1 MRANAPTR
9 GLALAAGD
17 IDLDGDTDVYV
28 ANDLDRNEL
37 WMNDGQGR
45 FQDVGALA
53 GVAYSSTGAE
63 EAGMGADLG
72 DVDGDGRPDLISAN
86 FQGETASTYIQ
97 DSSPA
102 PGQPL
107 FHEASDALGI
117 GAPMRSRLKWGVDLA
132 DADNDGD
139 ADILMANGHLYD
151 NVSSL
156 LDDVTFGQ
164 PNTLL
169 ENVGVGFR
177 DVSAIAGDAFAAAL
191 VSRGLATGD
200 LDGDGRLD
208 VVVGNNGGPL
218 EVAHNETSSA
228 GHWLGLWLEGDPAS
242 GANCSA
248 IGARVTVTTTAGG
261 GLATMDGAGRAITAQ
276 VLGASSYLSVNDRRL
291 LVGLG
296 TGNVGSADVRVQ
308 WPGGAETS
316 YAAVAADGWYR
327 VVQGRPIEPSRRASA
342 ARRRERRSCPVPPRH
357 RPGPH
362 RQRRRGRDAA
372 LPRVPPRRAARAG
385 RRPGARRPPRRRR
398 AGGRGAAL
406 AAGHPAPR
414 GGDGA
419 VQALIDR
426 TRDAGGVALFDVDD
440 LVFEPEST
448 RWHHG
453 VQALPP
459 AEQALYHQGVRRY
472 RRTLLACDGA
482 IVPTEALAARV
493 ERPGGR
499 PSSAATASTPSCSC
513 SRRAAAARA
522 TARAAA
528 GADNLPPIVVGYASG
543 TRTHDRDF
551 NEACGPAL
559 RQVMA
564 RHPNVALHVIGP
576 LALDDGWAALRARVV
591 RLDGVDWRDLPA
603 LVAGFDVNVAPLE
616 IDNLFCA
623 CKSELKW
630 LEAAAC
636 GRPTVASA
644 TQSFAAAL
652 AGVRGDQGSVAGAS
666 VPPSDPPL
674 GLLAATVD
682 DWETALESLVTD
694 GARRTAIGDAAA
706 RWVAAERTTTAQAA
720 LVATLERA
728 MRGVDRPASRVRA
741 TGRPAVASA
750 SASGRLAVKVLVP
763 EPPPG
768 SGGHTSI
775 FRMAAALCD
784 AGHDVAVH
792 IDRGPLMR
800 GVTEAEAERYIRAHF
815 PPSPAAIR
823 LGRDLGPAD
832 VAIATGWTTAAV
844 AAWAPDIGTR
854 LYFVQDYEPFFQPL
868 SADYVAAAHTY
879 RLGLGHITLGPW
891 LAALIETR
899 FGGRARP
906 IDFGVEHDR
915 YGPREAAPESAT
927 PPAAPARPRIVF
939 YARAITPRRGVV
951 LGLEALKRV
960 RAVRPDVDIVLY
972 GGEPR
977 PGLAD
982 FPHAQAGVLDALAL
996 AALYHGAT
1004 VGLAL
1009 SYTNLSFV
1017 PLEMM
1022 GLRPARRRRAHGA
1035 GGVVPARRREL
1046 RCRRADRRGPG
1057 RDAAAGDRRRG
1068 AAADA
1073 HRRRPGGRRAAQL
1086 GAQRASVR
1094 RPRDGLR
1101 RRRPRRRGE
1110 RPGARPR
1117 DRRRGRRR
1125 FDVRPAAPP
1134 AHGARPGDDRAP
1146 PPRRLDDRRRRRLRS
1161 ARAGPPRRPGPSGRP
1176 PTASTAS
1183 TCASRASRRAATTA
1197 SPSSASSPIR
1207 PRRTTWPS
1215 STSGSTPSSPMP
1227 GRRFDSRR
1235 WRTSR
1240 VARCGPSQP
1249 PGRCGHR
1256 RGTARPGPRRP
1267 RRPSGRRPR
1276 RGRGAPR
1283 APPVVP
1289 RPAADIR
1296 RLRPGAR

>member
-1 MRANAPTR
+1 MSADPVLYRPDIGPVLIVSGGEGATRRYRAFHHAEQ
-9 GLALAAGD
+9 L
-17 IDLDGDTDVYV
+17 
-28 ANDLDRNEL
+28 E
-37 WMNDGQGR
+37 
-45 FQDVGALA
+45 LA
-53 GVAYSSTGAE
+53 GV
-63 EAGMGADLG
+63 
-72 DVDGDGRPDLISAN
+72 P
-86 FQGETASTYIQ
+86 
-97 DSSPA
+97 
-102 PGQPL
+102 
-107 FHEASDALGI
+107 
-117 GAPMRSRLKWGVDLA
+117 
-132 DADNDGD
+132 
-139 ADILMANGHLYD
+139 
-151 NVSSL
+151 
-156 LDDVTFGQ
+156 
-164 PNTLL
+164 
-169 ENVGVGFR
+169 
-177 DVSAIAGDAFAAAL
+177 
-191 VSRGLATGD
+191 
-200 LDGDGRLD
+200 
-208 VVVGNNGGPL
+208 
-218 EVAHNETSSA
+218 
-228 GHWLGLWLEGDPAS
+228 
-242 GANCSA
+242 
-248 IGARVTVTTTAGG
+248 ARVA
-261 GLATMDGAGRAITAQ
+261 
-276 VLGASSYLSVNDRRL
+276 
-291 LVGLG
+291 
-296 TGNVGSADVRVQ
+296 
-308 WPGGAETS
+308 
-316 YAAVAADGWYR
+316 
-327 VVQGRPIEPSRRASA
+327 
-342 ARRRERRSCPVPPRH
+342 
-357 RPGPH
+357 
-362 RQRRRGRDAA
+362 
-372 LPRVPPRRAARAG
+372 PRVD
-385 RRPGARRPPRRRR
+385 
-398 AGGRGAAL
+398 AAL
-406 AAGHPAPR
+406 AAEAPR
-414 GGDGA
+414 WPLVILHRVAWDGA

-493 ERPGGR
+493 ERAGR
-499 PSSAATASTPSCSC
+499 PAFISRNCLDVELLRL
-513 SRRAAAARA
+513 SRRAAA
-522 TARAAA
+522 TRAAA
-528 GADNLPPIVVGYASG
+528 GADNRPPIVVGYASG

-559 RQVMA
+559 RRVMA

-576 LALDDGWAALRARVV
+576 LALDDGWAALRERVV

-652 AGVRGDQGSVAGAS
+652 AGVRGDQGNVAGAG

-682 DWETALESLVTD
+682 DWEAALESLVTD

-720 LVATLERA
+720 SFVATLERA

-775 FRMAAALCD
+775 FRMVAALCD

-792 IDRGPLMR
+792 IDRGPLMQ

-891 LAALIETR
+891 LAELIETR

-915 YGPREAAPESAT
+915 YGPREAAPESTT

-982 FPHAQAGVLDALAL
+982 FPHAQAGVLDAPAL

-1022 GLRPARRRRAHGA
+1022 ACGLPVVVARTEPAAWFQRDGVNCAVAEPTAEGLAETLLRVIDDDGLRRTLIA
-1035 GGVVPARRREL
+1035 GGRAAVAPLSWERSTRRFVDHVTAYVDEDRAAAANAPAPVPAT
-1046 RCRRADRRGPG
+1046 DG
-1057 RDAAAGDRRRG
+1057 AAAGD
-1068 AAADA
+1068 
-1073 HRRRPGGRRAAQL
+1073 
-1086 GAQRASVR
+1086 ST
-1094 RPRDGLR
+1094 
-1101 RRRPRRRGE
+1101 
-1110 RPGARPR
+1110 
-1117 DRRRGRRR
+1117 
-1125 FDVRPAAPP
+1125 
-1134 AHGARPGDDRAP
+1134 
-1146 PPRRLDDRRRRRLRS
+1146 S
-1161 ARAGPPRRPGPSGRP
+1161 GPP
-1176 PTASTAS
+1176 
-1183 TCASRASRRAATTA
+1183 
-1197 SPSSASSPIR
+1197 R
-1207 PRRTTWPS
+1207 PRRT
-1215 STSGSTPSSPMP
+1215 G
-1227 GRRFDSRR
+1227 
-1235 WRTSR
+1235 
-1240 VARCGPSQP
+1240 
-1249 PGRCGHR
+1249 
-1256 RGTARPGPRRP
+1256 PGPVTIARR
-1267 RRPSGRRPR
+1267 RLDGWTI
-1276 RGRGAPR
+1276 GDGGAFALGAGGAAETAWPI
-1283 APPVVP
+1283 
-1289 RPAADIR
+1289 RPAADGLYRVDVRFAGVPARGGDGLAVLRLKPHPTAPHDLAVVDVRLDAIVPDAWTSFRFPPLPDIAGRTLWAVLSRLDDAGTGPEPLVLALAARDARADGAPAAGAPLPAHRLWSLDPPPTSAAADPALDDRLADRRRAMREPRRAAGRRARR
-1296 RLRPGAR
+1296 RLVSAFLDRWAAAFAPLPPLPLRPWPADAPARSKLTAALRLYGPLAVLREARASWRYRSRAGTDGA